1 MISII
6 VPVYNVDKYIENC
19 IQSIINQTYKNLEI
33 ILIDD
38 GSTDKSGA
46 ICDKYSKID
55 NRIKVIHKINGG
67 LSEARNVGLDIA
79 RGDYIGFVDSDDYI
93 HPQMYELLYK
103 NLIGTSAD
111 ISIIKHIR
119 KEEELGLGDINSKKL
134 YSNLE
139 AIENILK
146 KDSGIFIASCNKLYK
161 KEIFNGLRFT
171 IGKIYEDFII
181 APFVLY
187 KAKKIVYTP
196 VNLYFYRRTENSITT
211 ANFSIKNLDI
221 IFASNNFLKFMYSIN
236 HYDLDKAIYWYI
248 DTLFKYYYRAKKEL
262 NFSDREL
269 KYIRKEFMQVFN
281 IIFKSRAFTFK
292 EKILWIIFIFNP
304 NIYELYLNLIKD
316 KNINI

>member
-6 VPVYNVDKYIENC
+6 VPVYNVDKYIERC

-55 NRIKVIHKINGG
+55 NRINVIHKKNGG

-119 KEEELGLGDINSKKL
+119 KEEELGLGDINSKKV

-161 KEIFNGLRFT
+161 KET
-171 IGKIYEDFII
+171 KWTKFI
-181 APFVLY
+181 
-187 KAKKIVYTP
+187 
-196 VNLYFYRRTENSITT
+196 
-211 ANFSIKNLDI
+211 
-221 IFASNNFLKFMYSIN
+221 
-236 HYDLDKAIYWYI
+236 
-248 DTLFKYYYRAKKEL
+248 
-262 NFSDREL
+262 
-269 KYIRKEFMQVFN
+269 
-281 IIFKSRAFTFK
+281 
-292 EKILWIIFIFNP
+292 
-304 NIYELYLNLIKD
+304 
-316 KNINI
+316 